1 VSATTRYDVAEIGLQ
16 QVNASQDSATVVVFG
31 QYVVKSV
38 NTGGRQAPSGSEC
51 TVTDDGA
58 QACTQTVQMTLTKV
72 AGDWEISALT
82 LLTTS

>member
-1 VSATTRYDVAEIGLQ
+1 
-16 QVNASQDSATVVVFG
+16 
-31 QYVVKSV
+31 
-38 NTGGRQAPSGSEC
+38 
-51 TVTDDGA
+51 VTDDGA